1 MPMRIRV
8 QPTRINADPQLCLN
22 AFFLMIRYCV
32 ADFVLML
39 LINIVFQNRSYDL
52 ALIRLQGKPS

>member
-22 AFFLMIRYCV
+22 AFFLMIRYV

-39 LINIVFQNRSYDL
+39 LINIVFQNPSYDL